1 VDRQWRSA
9 NANIGTSS
17 IRTVA
22 ASSRLSLPVLNIRT
36 TRVADGAL
44 TRIQQPSKRTSH
56 ILVESSK
63 GAAMPVTGIGPGQG
77 RMSGPQ
83 TTGRDYRNLND
94 KDALCASRV
103 LTALAARPLE
113 FQS

>member
-1 VDRQWRSA
+1 LGA
-9 NANIGTSS
+9 
-17 IRTVA
+17 IRAGRA
-22 ASSRLSLPVLNIRT
+22 AVVGIRA
-36 TRVADGAL
+36 ADGAL

-63 GAAMPVTGIGPGQG
+63 GAAMPVIGIDPDQG
-77 RMSGPQ
+77 RMNGPQ

-94 KDALCASRV
+94 KDARRASRV
-103 LTALAARPLE
+103 LAALAASPLE